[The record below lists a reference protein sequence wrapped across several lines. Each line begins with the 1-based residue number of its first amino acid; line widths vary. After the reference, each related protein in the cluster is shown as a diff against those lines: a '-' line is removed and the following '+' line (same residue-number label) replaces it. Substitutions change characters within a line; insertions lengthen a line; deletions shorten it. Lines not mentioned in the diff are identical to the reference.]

1 MGVEDIKTAL
11 CLLRHIRHFRV
22 KTGLEQKSYVTLQAV
37 GMWPTPEKSSL
48 IQIFFS
54 RSHFLFLN

>member
-1 MGVEDIKTAL
+1 MDVEDIKSVL

-22 KTGLEQKSYVTLQAV
+22 KTGLEQKRYVTLQAM
-37 GMWPTPEKSSL
+37 GIWPTGEKSGL
-48 IQIFFS
+48 IQLFFS